1 MNATFTVNGN
11 TYEIL
16 RTNYL
21 LVQFEKIKQENHGL
35 TAEEEQSLAILQDK
49 YLRIERLAKRVL
61 ELEQKFYETFSEA
74 DEEIYNRAKAHYE
87 KEYADVVKFEAEQNG
102 ISVKAQKNAVD
113 NARRVVIKALQVD
126 NKGNSIRTQ
135 EEATEIWNSFVEEN
149 GIEGETEWLT
159 WFINFLT
166 GRDKVEDDPFVA
178 QAKAKAE
185 QKAQMKKGILKV
197 K

>member
-1 MNATFTVNGN
+1 MNATFTVNGK

-16 RTNYL
+16 RTNHL
-21 LVQFEKIKQENHGL
+21 ILQFENIKQQNQGL
-35 TAEEEQSLAILQDK
+35 TAEEEQGIAILQDK
-49 YLRIERLAKRVL
+49 YLRMERLAERVL
-61 ELEQKFYETFSEA
+61 EVEKRFYETFSQS

-87 KEYADVVKFEAEQNG
+87 KEYAEVVKFEAEQNG
-102 ISVKAQKNAVD
+102 VFAKAQKNGRD
-113 NARRVVIKALQVD
+113 NARRVVIKALQID
-126 NKGNSIRTQ
+126 NKGNAIRTE
-135 EEATEIWNSFVEEN
+135 EEATEIWNAFVEEY
-149 GIEGETEWLT
+149 GIEGEAEWLT

-185 QKAQMKKGILKV
+185 QKANMRKGILKA